1 MNSKKMIK
9 IAILAVALIVL
20 LNPGF
25 LPFSEGTLGAVKAQ
39 LSTHISE
46 VLGGNTGIFSVATL
60 IPALAV
66 IVICWLVA
74 SVVEMIL
81 SCITAK
87 KARTRTVIGLT
98 ASIVKYASVLIGV
111 IWTLSV
117 MGVNLGAIFAS
128 LGVLTLIIGFG
139 AQSLIEDMVTG
150 IFIIFE
156 GNYNV
161 DDVIVLDDFRG
172 TVRKIGIRTTTI
184 EDAGGNFKVVNNS
197 DIRNIQNRSNNL
209 SLAICDIDISYDEDI
224 RKVEKLVAPKL
235 HQIYEKNSN
244 IFRSVPIY
252 KGVQELGDSGVTLRY
267 TVECNESD
275 FFPARR
281 LLNREMKILFDDLK
295 IDVPFPQLDVN
306 IRK

>member
-74 SVVEMIL
+74 SIVEMIL
-81 SCITAK
+81 NCITAK

-111 IWTLSV
+111 VWTLSV

-197 DIRNIQNRSNNL
+197 DIRNIQNRSQNL
-209 SLAICDIDISYDEDI
+209 SIVTCDIGITYDADI
-224 RKVEKLVAPKL
+224 REVERKFLPKLAGLYEANKHLWTAAPKYL
-235 HQIYEKNSN
+235 
-244 IFRSVPIY
+244 
-252 KGVQELGDSGVTLRY
+252 GVQELDDSAVVLRFS
-267 TVECNESD
+267 VDCKED
-275 FFPARR
+275 FFFPARR
-281 LLNREMKILFDDLK
+281 ALNRDILVLFNDLD
-295 IDVPFPQLDVN
+295 IDIPFPQLDVHN
-306 IRK
+306 V

>member
-1 MNSKKMIK
+1 MKAKNVIK
-9 IAILAVALIVL
+9 IIVMAAVLLLL
-20 LNPGF
+20 LNPGIF
-25 LPFSEGTLGAVKAQ
+25 PFGEGTVGAIKAQ
-39 LSTHISE
+39 MQTHIGS
-46 VLGGNTGIFSVATL
+46 VLGGSTGVFSMATL
-60 IPALAV
+60 FPALAV
-66 IVICWLVA
+66 VLICWLVA
-74 SVVEMIL
+74 TLIGMIL
-81 SCITAK
+81 NCVTAK
-87 KARTRTVIGLT
+87 NARTRTVVGLT
-98 ASIVKYASVLIGV
+98 ASIVKYGCV
-111 IWTLSV
+111 IVAIVWALNI
-117 MGVNLGAIFAS
+117 MGVNLTAIFAS
-128 LGVLTLIIGFG
+128 LGVLTLIVGFG

-161 DDVIVLDDFRG
+161 DDIIVLDDFRG

-184 EDAGGNFKVVNNS
+184 EDEGGNIKIVNNS

-306 IRK
+306 IKK